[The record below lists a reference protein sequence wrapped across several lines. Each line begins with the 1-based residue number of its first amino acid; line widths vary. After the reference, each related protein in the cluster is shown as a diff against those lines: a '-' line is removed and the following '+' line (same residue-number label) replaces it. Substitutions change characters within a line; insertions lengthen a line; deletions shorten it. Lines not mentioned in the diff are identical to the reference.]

1 MSRLIGELEEDDD
14 IWVYDTRFDFS
25 FGLGNKCR
33 KIFAVRLPNSEV
45 KFSHMMCGNCSETF
59 GKFASFTSCRM
70 TASEMPK
77 YAVGPNGKCETTKPS
92 GSPRCSWTMT
102 TSVNSLVFPSSTRSG
117 KICDPRLILDE
128 VGNRSFSSLQ
138 N

>member
-1 MSRLIGELEEDDD
+1 MKSTELAK
-14 IWVYDTRFDFS
+14 VTTRFDFS

-77 YAVGPNGKCETTKPS
+77 YAVGPTVSAK
-92 GSPRCSWTMT
+92 
-102 TSVNSLVFPSSTRSG
+102 
-117 KICDPRLILDE
+117 RL
-128 VGNRSFSSLQ
+128 NRPVRLGVRGR
-138 N
+138 

>member
-1 MSRLIGELEEDDD
+1 MKSTELAK
-14 IWVYDTRFDFS
+14 VTTRFDFS

-70 TASEMPK
+70 KLGTVDQDDADIE
-77 YAVGPNGKCETTKPS
+77 
-92 GSPRCSWTMT
+92 W
-102 TSVNSLVFPSSTRSG
+102 SLRPFMRSA
-117 KICDPRLILDE
+117 KKRR
-128 VGNRSFSSLQ
+128 V
-138 N
+138 